1 MPVFIFNSKKEFWD
15 DTARCFRTEP
25 KAIASITE
33 ATMEIRMAGRR
44 DNTSDMLSFE
54 CGEEDKAL
62 AHIESIEFSGD
73 RLEILKDMNSCLR

>member
-54 CGEEDKAL
+54 DGREEDAIS
-62 AHIESIEFSGD
+62 HIESIEFSRD
-73 RLEILKDMNSCLR
+73 RLEILKDMNACLR